1 MSVRRSAR
9 ANKGVHSGH
18 ADVVSWSNN
27 YNDNND
33 DNQNFNRQIQPF
45 YVPIPNES
53 VRCLVCNTTDDNYD
67 EDNDPNG
74 AMVECDKCQTW
85 QHVKC
90 MFGKDAEED
99 DVPDDY
105 LCDVCLPEKYQHLK
119 KKISYR
125 KYLKDRGITIAD
137 EYNDNDNDE
146 EDYNDK
152 NVDRDDYDD
161 VVKEHMVN
169 GKVEPLKRK
178 LVTRQQP
185 QQQLKKIKTS
195 LTTSSSSSS
204 SGSRS
209 KSKSKSNN
217 NSIITLR
224 PKIVNNFK
232 IKLQELIPKDV
243 NNEILNGNSI
253 DELSLKWAKILEDG
267 LFNKYP
273 NNYIER
279 SRMLLLNLKISK
291 LVERVINGEFKIEE
305 LPNLSKD
312 DMLTKEMKEQ
322 ADLVKRDAINK
333 VVIKQ
338 DVQPIIKHTH
348 KGEEIIGD
356 SEFQF
361 DINDKREKEVENMK
375 EEVNNDERDDIQ
387 TINDYSVEDYDK
399 DDNKINY
406 NNENYESDD
415 NDDNDNDKE
424 NEIRELSDEEFEN
437 IINIKPIEN
446 VKPLIE
452 EKKIKKVKKSV
463 TINDKPI
470 IFHYTPEEEEEIK
483 ELPSTNDIWKGII
496 KTNDQQYECSLDFI
510 SSTCKNDKHIVIDRS
525 LRIIN
530 EFSNNSKGEFMT
542 IGRLNRDVAEKYLD
556 KITISRDLYLYE
568 VKFNKEDL
576 INGNKF
582 LEMWKYYY
590 NNFKFGVIKNHLKFV
605 KDCYL
610 LSLSR
615 EKMIDADEF
624 SIILNKFNRDEI
636 FQNLDLEIDEY
647 DNGNEINKFND
658 LKMYLVFVVQR
669 DMDDVVSSNKR
680 LNTKKREDKN
690 KSYKEKV
697 VESRTTISST
707 GNNNNSIPLPAPDD
721 DYDPA
726 LSITLSKLTN
736 SSNQQEDSSNDNKQ
750 SPDMLLEGLL
760 KNIG

>member
-33 DNQNFNRQIQPF
+33 DNQNLNRQLQPF

-152 NVDRDDYDD
+152 NVDRDDYED

-185 QQQLKKIKTS
+185 QQQLKKVKTS
-195 LTTSSSSSS
+195 SPTSSSSS

-217 NSIITLR
+217 NNITLR

-243 NNEILNGNSI
+243 DNEILNGNSI

-387 TINDYSVEDYDK
+387 TTNDYSVEDYDK

-424 NEIRELSDEEFEN
+424 NDIRELSDEEFEN

-680 LNTKKREDKN
+680 LTTKKREDKN

-697 VESRTTISST
+697 VESSTTISST
-707 GNNNNSIPLPAPDD
+707 GNNSIPLPAPND

-736 SSNQQEDSSNDNKQ
+736 SSNQQEDSNNDNKQ

>member
-33 DNQNFNRQIQPF
+33 DNQNLNRQLQPF

-152 NVDRDDYDD
+152 NVDRDDYED

-185 QQQLKKIKTS
+185 QQQLKKVKTS
-195 LTTSSSSSS
+195 SPTSSSSS

-209 KSKSKSNN
+209 KSKSKSKSNN
-217 NSIITLR
+217 NNITLR

-243 NNEILNGNSI
+243 DNEILNGNSI

-387 TINDYSVEDYDK
+387 TTNDYSVEDYDK

-424 NEIRELSDEEFEN
+424 NDIRELSDEEFEN

-680 LNTKKREDKN
+680 LTTKKREDKN

-697 VESRTTISST
+697 VESSTTISST
-707 GNNNNSIPLPAPDD
+707 GNNSIPLPAPND

-736 SSNQQEDSSNDNKQ
+736 SSNQQEDSNNDNKQ

>member
-33 DNQNFNRQIQPF
+33 DNQNSNRQIQPF

-185 QQQLKKIKTS
+185 QQQLKKVKTS

-217 NSIITLR
+217 NSIITSR

-375 EEVNNDERDDIQ
+375 KEVNNDERDDIQ